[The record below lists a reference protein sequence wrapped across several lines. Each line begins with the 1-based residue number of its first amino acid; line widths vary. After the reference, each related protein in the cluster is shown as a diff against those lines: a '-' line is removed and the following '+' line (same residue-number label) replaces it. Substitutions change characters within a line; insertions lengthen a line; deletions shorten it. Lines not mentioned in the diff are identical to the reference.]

1 MQEIFSYCTTVQVLG
16 LGKML
21 EKYSLIWQS
30 VSRNI
35 FDVYIQMS
43 YLLFKP
49 IEIVAQKLKNKGEK
63 KTKTNT
69 RGMLQVK
76 GLDIGDDD
84 DFNGSNK
91 NFGLRP
97 SVDQKQMKKKKK
109 LCTIL

>member
-1 MQEIFSYCTTVQVLG
+1 MIF
-16 LGKML
+16 
-21 EKYSLIWQS
+21 
-30 VSRNI
+30 
-35 FDVYIQMS
+35 
-43 YLLFKP
+43 

-84 DFNGSNK
+84 DIGSNK

-97 SVDQKQMKKKKK
+97 SVDIKN
-109 LCTIL
+109 

>member
-1 MQEIFSYCTTVQVLG
+1 MPKIYSFCTTVLALG
-16 LGKML
+16 LGRMS
-21 EKYSLIWQS
+21 EKSSQIWQS
-30 VSRNI
+30 VSNH
-35 FDVYIQMS
+35 FDELI
-43 YLLFKP
+43 LFLMV
-49 IEIVAQKLKNKGEK
+49 EIVAQKMKRSGEK

-97 SVDQKQMKKKKK
+97 SVDNKSFKKKKK
-109 LCTIL
+109 FC

>member
-1 MQEIFSYCTTVQVLG
+1 MYKCLIIF
-16 LGKML
+16 
-21 EKYSLIWQS
+21 
-30 VSRNI
+30 
-35 FDVYIQMS
+35 
-43 YLLFKP
+43 

-84 DFNGSNK
+84 DIGSNK

-97 SVDQKQMKKKKK
+97 SVDIKN
-109 LCTIL
+109 

>member
-1 MQEIFSYCTTVQVLG
+1 
-16 LGKML
+16 
-21 EKYSLIWQS
+21 
-30 VSRNI
+30 
-35 FDVYIQMS
+35 MS
-43 YLLFKP
+43 NLLLNAV
-49 IEIVAQKLKNKGEK
+49 EIVAQKLKNKGEK

-97 SVDQKQMKKKKK
+97 SVDQKNLKKKKK
-109 LCTIL
+109 MC

>member
-1 MQEIFSYCTTVQVLG
+1 M
-16 LGKML
+16 
-21 EKYSLIWQS
+21 
-30 VSRNI
+30 
-35 FDVYIQMS
+35 
-43 YLLFKP
+43 
-49 IEIVAQKLKNKGEK
+49 KNKGEK

-97 SVDQKQMKKKKK
+97 SVDHKNAKKKKK
-109 LCTIL
+109 FCWS